1 MLWLVASVCMGLYN
15 HNLPQNQVDGKSVL
29 WGYHTF
35 LKEEVNHHR
44 LIIWKYNLSR
54 TTCDMCDDRFKTLSR
69 GGGGSIGALPFTFD
83 TIHPLDMIFGTYNEL
98 PLYFQLS
105 ITMWRSTGFHGK
117 YCYDV
122 KSGRHLGSLSF
133 QILFKFELKTENG
146 EKTAFSDW
154 NLQIS

>member
-1 MLWLVASVCMGLYN
+1 
-15 HNLPQNQVDGKSVL
+15 
-29 WGYHTF
+29 
-35 LKEEVNHHR
+35 
-44 LIIWKYNLSR
+44 
-54 TTCDMCDDRFKTLSR
+54 MCDDRFKTLSR
-69 GGGGSIGALPFTFD
+69 GGGSIGALPFTFD

-146 EKTAFSDW
+146 EKTAFSD
-154 NLQIS
+154 